1 MRFKILFMTNKTA
14 TNSVKW
20 KRFSRA
26 SYASFQSLHRVIAVG
41 TLAVAMLQSVSLK
54 AKTAEAPAGITR
66 PVLVADGD
74 SLVFDLDAVEVL
86 GSRVPLTAEQAP
98 RMVTVLSAT
107 EIAAQAAPSVND
119 LLENLIG
126 VDVRQRGEGGV
137 QTDISV
143 RGGTFDQVTVLLNGV
158 NISSP
163 HTGHLTADFPLSPG
177 DIERIEVLE
186 GPAARVFGTSAF
198 TGVINIVTRRDADE
212 GSVMLEGG
220 EYGYVEGNLRLAKSH
235 KAGTQGRMTH
245 RLSGGYARTDGA
257 TPNSDSRQTRAFY
270 QGSLLVDSTSAE
282 LQLGYSY
289 KPYGANTFYG
299 AASTD
304 QWESNERYMAA
315 LSVRTQA
322 GRLHLAPQIYWNRWY
337 DHYQWHRDSPAGEN
351 FHQVDTYG
359 LALNAWFTSRWG
371 KTSFGVEMRNE
382 GILSTKLGKVRDESE
397 WVSTGG
403 ADGQSDILYKYG
415 DDRTNLSAFFEHN
428 LILRSWTVSLG
439 VLANRNSGLDHRWRF
454 YPGVDIAWH
463 PARDWKLFASWNM
476 ALRMPT
482 FTDLY
487 YSGTGIQGNSNL
499 SPERTSDFSL
509 GARYRTPGWRAEAQ
523 FFYSHKSDMIDW
535 VVYAS
540 EAAGVLSSEWIY
552 RSGNFRLD
560 NAGVETSVDW
570 LPAEIWESSPL
581 TRLSARWAYI
591 NEDIDYYR
599 PVVSSKYAMEYL
611 RNKVVVSSDW
621 HLWRRLSLSL
631 SWRWQQR
638 VGDGNRPYG
647 LLDGR
652 LVWNDDRWSA
662 FIDGNNLTDHTYFD
676 YSFIP
681 QPGRWLKVGGTFK
694 FSL

>member
-1 MRFKILFMTNKTA
+1 MTNKTT
-14 TNSVKW
+14 TNPVKW

-54 AKTAEAPAGITR
+54 AKTTEAPAGIQR

-74 SLVFDLDAVEVL
+74 SLVLDLEGVEVL
-86 GSRVPLTAEQAP
+86 GSRVPLTAEQTP
-98 RMVTVLSAT
+98 RMVTVLTAT

-119 LLENLIG
+119 LLESVIG
-126 VDVRQRGEGGV
+126 IDVRQRGEGGV
-137 QTDISV
+137 QTDVSV
-143 RGGTFDQVTVLLNGV
+143 RGGTFDQVTILLNGV

-163 HTGHLTADFPLSPG
+163 HTGHLSADFPLSPQ

-198 TGVINIVTRRDADE
+198 TGVINIVTKRDTDE
-212 GSVMLEGG
+212 GTVMVEAGQ
-220 EYGYVEGNLRLAKSH
+220 YGYAEGNLRLAKSH
-235 KAGTQGRMTH
+235 AAGSLGTMTH

-257 TPNSDSRQTRAFY
+257 TPNSDYQQTRAFY
-270 QGSLLVDSTSAE
+270 QGELQVDSTTVD

-315 LSVRTQA
+315 LSVRTKA
-322 GRLHLAPQIYWNRWY
+322 GLLHLAPQVFWNRWY
-337 DHYQWHRDSPAGEN
+337 DHYQWHKDSPAGEN

-359 LALNAWFTSRWG
+359 LALNAWFSSRWG
-371 KTSFGVEMRNE
+371 KTSFGAEMRNE
-382 GILSTKLGKVRDESE
+382 GILSTKLGKAREEDE
-397 WVSTGG
+397 WVKTGG
-403 ADGQSDILYKYG
+403 ADGQSDIYYKYG
-415 DDRTNLSAFFEHN
+415 ADRTNLSAFLEHN
-428 LILRSWTVSLG
+428 LILNDWTFSLG
-439 VLANRNSGLDHRWRF
+439 VLANRNSGLDHKWRF
-454 YPGVDIAWH
+454 YPGVDIAWR
-463 PARDWKLFASWNM
+463 PATEWKVFASWNM

-487 YSGTGIQGNSNL
+487 YSGKGIEGNSTL
-499 SPERTSDFSL
+499 SPEKTNDVSL
-509 GARYRTPGWRAEAQ
+509 GARYRRHGWRAEAQ
-523 FFYSHKSDMIDW
+523 VFYSHKSDMIDW
-535 VVYAS
+535 VVYAD
-540 EAAGVLSSEWIY
+540 EAAGLATADWIY

-560 NAGVETSVDW
+560 NVGVETSVAW
-570 LPAEIWESSPL
+570 MPAEIWETSPL
-581 TRLSARWAYI
+581 TSLSVQWAYI

-611 RNKVVVSSDW
+611 RHKVVINTDW
-621 HLWRRLSLSL
+621 RLWSKLMLTL
-631 SWRWQQR
+631 AWRWQDR
-638 VGDGNRPYG
+638 VGTGNQPYG

-652 LVWNDDRWSA
+652 LAWTDDRWSV
-662 FIDGNNLTDHTYFD
+662 FIDANNLTDHTYYD

-681 QPGRWLKVGGTFK
+681 QPGRWIKVGGTFK

>member
-1 MRFKILFMTNKTA
+1 MTNKIT
-14 TNSVKW
+14 TNPVKW

-54 AKTAEAPAGITR
+54 AKTSEAPAGVQR
-66 PVLVADGD
+66 PVFVADGD
-74 SLVFDLDAVEVL
+74 SLVLDLEGIEVL

-98 RMVTVLSAT
+98 RMVTVLTAT

-119 LLENLIG
+119 LLESVIG

-137 QTDISV
+137 QTDVSV
-143 RGGTFDQVTVLLNGV
+143 RGGTFDQVTILLNSV

-163 HTGHLTADFPLSPG
+163 HTGHLSADFPLSPQ

-198 TGVINIVTRRDADE
+198 TGVINIVTKRDTDE
-212 GSVMLEGG
+212 GSVMLEAG
-220 EYGYVEGNLRLAKSH
+220 EYGYAEGNLRFAKSH
-235 KAGTQGRMTH
+235 AAGSRGTMTH

-257 TPNSDSRQTRAFY
+257 TPNSDFQQTRAFY
-270 QGSLLVDSTSAE
+270 QGELHVDSTAVD

-315 LSVRTQA
+315 LSVRTKA
-322 GRLHLAPQIYWNRWY
+322 GRLHLAPQVFWNRWY
-337 DHYQWHRDSPAGEN
+337 DHYQWHKDSPAGEN

-359 LALNAWFTSRWG
+359 LALNAWFSSRWG
-371 KTSFGVEMRNE
+371 KTSFGAEMRNE
-382 GILSTKLGKVRDESE
+382 GILSTKLGKAREEDQ
-397 WVSTGG
+397 WVKAGG
-403 ADGQSDILYKYG
+403 TDGQSDIYYKYG
-415 DDRTNLSAFFEHN
+415 DDRTNLSAFLEHN
-428 LILRSWTVSLG
+428 LILNDWTFSLG
-439 VLANRNSGLDHRWRF
+439 VLANRNSGLDHKWRL
-454 YPGVDIAWH
+454 YPGVDIAWR
-463 PARDWKLFASWNM
+463 PASEWKVFASWNM

-487 YSGTGIQGNSNL
+487 YSGKGIEGNSNL
-499 SPERTSDFSL
+499 SPEKTNDVSL

-523 FFYSHKSDMIDW
+523 VFYSHKSDMIDW
-535 VVYAS
+535 VVYAD
-540 EAAGVLSSEWIY
+540 EAAGLATADWTY

-560 NAGVETSVDW
+560 NVGVETSVAW
-570 LPAEIWESSPL
+570 LPAEVWDASPL
-581 TRLSARWAYI
+581 TRLSAQWAYI

-611 RNKVVVSSDW
+611 RHKVVINTDW
-621 HLWRRLSLSL
+621 RLWSKLTLSLA
-631 SWRWQQR
+631 WRWLER
-638 VGDGNRPYG
+638 VGAGNRPYG
-647 LLDGR
+647 LLDGH
-652 LVWNDDRWSA
+652 LAWNDDRWSV
-662 FIDGNNLTDHTYFD
+662 FVDGNNLTDHTYYD